1 MAVNLKFVLALIIT
15 VFPIFALSQTPTNKN
30 RLEEFLIWKMSD
42 ELKLTSKEEK
52 EFSKIIKELNAKKNI
67 LNIELTTQLK
77 KISEIKD
84 STDRKKVLKS
94 YRKSLVEYNG
104 LSVEEFDRMQVLL
117 GDERLSSY
125 LLFKQD
131 LGDKLKNMLTNS
143 EAQDPKQLKE
153 LPEPKV
159 IREK

>member
-52 EFSKIIKELNAKKNI
+52 EFSKIIKELNTKKNI

>member
-1 MAVNLKFVLALIIT
+1 MNLKFVSAIIII
-15 VFPIFALSQTPTNKN
+15 VFPILAFSQTNANKN
-30 RLEEFLIWKMSD
+30 KLEEFLIWKMSD

-52 EFSKIIKELNAKKNI
+52 EFSKIIKELNSKKNN
-67 LNIELTTQLK
+67 LNTELAVQLK
-77 KISEIKD
+77 KISETKE
-84 STDRKKVLKS
+84 SVERKKILKT
-94 YRKSLVEYNG
+94 YRKSLVDYNG
-104 LSVEEFDRMQVLL
+104 LSVEEFDRMQSLL
-117 GDERLSSY
+117 GDEKLTAY

-143 EAQDPKQLKE
+143 ESQDLKQPKE

>member
-1 MAVNLKFVLALIIT
+1 MNFKFVTAIIIILI
-15 VFPIFALSQTPTNKN
+15 PIFALSQTSSNKN

-52 EFSKIIKELNAKKNI
+52 EFSKIIKELNSKKNN
-67 LNIELTTQLK
+67 LNSELALQLK
-77 KISEIKD
+77 KVAEAKESSE
-84 STDRKKVLKS
+84 RKKFLKS
-94 YRKSLVEYNG
+94 YRKALSDYNG
-104 LSVEEFDRMQVLL
+104 LSVEEFDRMQGLL
-117 GDERLSSY
+117 GDEKLSAY

-143 EAQDPKQLKE
+143 EAQEFKQIKE

>member
-1 MAVNLKFVLALIIT
+1 MNLKFVLALIIT